1 MGRIKFNVHYS
12 FIIFGCILVYFG
24 QGFLLLNY
32 LFAIVL
38 HELSHAYVARKL
50 GYVTK
55 NITLTPFGMSLSLN
69 TSCMSPKDEIKIA
82 IAGPVC
88 NFILSLLLLA
98 VWWISPSTYNYT
110 YLFCYAN
117 IVTCLF
123 NLLPVFPL
131 DGGRVFRGV
140 MRSCLGDK
148 KSIKACKIVN
158 VFVVLALVL
167 LFLISFSYTPNYTC
181 LFVLMSIFPIPKE
194 QSYFFINYAQLK
206 KQKSIMKIKSIY
218 IKNTQPLY
226 KACKYI
232 DSFSYLNLYIYDEQ
246 GRFVKIVGEKELL
259 SFLDHFSATTL
270 LKDTKNVL

>member
-24 QGFLLLNY
+24 QGFLLINY
-32 LFAIVL
+32 LLAIVL
-38 HELSHAYVARKL
+38 HELTHAYVARKL
-50 GYVTK
+50 GYVAK

-69 TSCMSPKDEIKIA
+69 TSIVSPKDEIKIA

-88 NFILSLLLLA
+88 NFVLSLCLLA
-98 VWWISPSTYNYT
+98 FWWMFPSTYNYT

-131 DGGRVFRGV
+131 DGGRVFRGA
-140 MRSCLGDK
+140 MRNYFGEK
-148 KSIKACKIVN
+148 KAVQACKIASIIVS
-158 VFVVLALVL
+158 VALLL
-167 LFLISFSYTPNYTC
+167 LFVFSLSYNPNYTC
-181 LFVLMSIFPIPKE
+181 LFVLMSIFPIPKG
-194 QSYFFINYAQLK
+194 QNYFFINYSQLK
-206 KQKSIMKIKSIY
+206 KKKDVMKIKSIY

-232 DSFSYLNLYIYDEQ
+232 DSFSYLNLCVYDEY
-246 GRFVKIVGEKELL
+246 GRFVKVVGERELL
-259 SFLDHFSATTL
+259 SLLDSFEATTL
-270 LKDTKNVL
+270 LKDTKSVL